1 MNTTDMAE
9 RLQAIEALL
18 HQHRF
23 DFALTLATKL
33 EERIAQ
39 ESADD
44 QVLVRVP
51 TTIRQR
57 ARSLRWAAEVGS
69 QLNHLVR
76 KGVRRRPY
84 LSRVASPGRF

>member
-18 HQHRF
+18 HQRRF

-33 EERIAQ
+33 EDRIAE
-39 ESADD
+39 ESADG
-44 QVLVRVP
+44 QALVRVP
-51 TTIRQR
+51 TTIRRR

-69 QLNHLVR
+69 QLNRLVR
-76 KGVRRRPY
+76 KGVHRRPY
-84 LSRVASPGRF
+84 ISRLGSPGRF

>member
-1 MNTTDMAE
+1 MNTIDMAE

-18 HQHRF
+18 HQRRF

-33 EERIAQ
+33 EDRIA
-39 ESADD
+39 EELADG
-44 QVLVRVP
+44 QALVRVP

-69 QLNHLVR
+69 HLNRLVR

-84 LSRVASPGRF
+84 ISRVSSPGRF